1 METQQSAAGR
11 AFSATLET
19 GTALAPRTP
28 MRILTIISYY
38 HPHWTGLTSHAV
50 RVAEALA
57 ARGHDVTV
65 LTTRHASRLPTLE
78 ERNRVKIVRLRTIAR
93 FSRGMIAPTFPLVAA
108 ARIRGSDVVLI
119 HTPLP
124 EALLVAMLCRA
135 LRRPLVMTHHG
146 DVVMPPGRWNQAI
159 ERAAYRVLERTARL
173 ADVVTSYSR
182 DYAEQSRVL
191 APSLDRVVSILPPV
205 DLPEPIPRE
214 SAAWRAALGLDG
226 KPLVGVAGRW
236 VREKG
241 LDVLLDAMPRVRER
255 LPGAHLVFAG
265 ETNVSYEKTYA
276 SDRVRIEAQ
285 KDHVSLLGL
294 VRDPQRMSN
303 FYRMCDVLAL
313 PSRTDMFAMVQVE
326 AMLCGTPVVST
337 NIPGARVVVAATESG
352 RLVAPEDPESLAAG
366 LVEVLENPD
375 RYRPLRRAIHRAFD
389 PEASF
394 ESYERALDAARKKR
408 LRVPA
413 APVVRS
419 GRDPSRPSL
428 TEKDLALLH
437 RMLRSEA
444 DMAYRR
450 RTRVLLEYLELRDG
464 NRVLDCGCGFGAHLA
479 LMGRLRGLDLVG
491 VDAARDRLWRARRG
505 RVPGALV
512 GAISERLPFHD
523 ECFDRVLMSEV
534 LEHLDD
540 DQRALAEAHRV
551 LRPGGILA
559 ISVPHARYPFLWD
572 PINRLWTGIGG
583 KPIRNGPIAGIWSG
597 HRVLYE
603 PETLVASVRAAGFIP
618 EIVEE
623 ATHYSFP
630 FSHLLVYGVGKP
642 LFERELLPAGMYRAA
657 DRLRGEESTG
667 SLLSPLNLGVAILR
681 LVDRLNERPA
691 VAGKRTFVNV
701 LVKARKAARA

>member
-1 METQQSAAGR
+1 MR
-11 AFSATLET
+11 V
-19 GTALAPRTP
+19 LA
-28 MRILTIISYY
+28 IISYY

-65 LTTRHASRLPTLE
+65 LTTRHASALPARE
-78 ERNRVKIVRLRTIAR
+78 QRNGVKIVRLRTVAR
-93 FSRGMIAPTFPLVAA
+93 FSRGMIAPGLPFVAA
-108 ARIRGSDVVLI
+108 ARIRGSDVVQI

-124 EALLVAMLCRA
+124 EALLVAMLCRVM
-135 LRRPLVMTHHG
+135 RRPLVMTHHG
-146 DVVMPPGRWNQAI
+146 DVVMPPGHWNQAI
-159 ERAAYRVLERTARL
+159 EKAARRLLERTARL

-191 APSLDRVVSILPPV
+191 ASSLDRVVPILPPV

-241 LDVLLDAMPRVRER
+241 LDLLLDAMPLVRKR
-255 LPGAHLVFAG
+255 LPGAHLAFAG
-265 ETNVSYEKTYA
+265 ETNVVYERTYA

-366 LVEVLENPD
+366 LVDVLENPD
-375 RYRPLRRAIHRAFD
+375 RYRPMRPAVHRLFD
-389 PEASF
+389 AEASF
-394 ESYERALDAARKKR
+394 EAYERVLSLAGRKR
-408 LRVPA
+408 TEVRTS
-413 APVVRS
+413 PVVRAW
-419 GRDPSRPSL
+419 RNPARPTL
-428 TEKDLALLH
+428 TEEDSAKLQ
-437 RMLRSEA
+437 RVLRSEA

-450 RTRVLLEYLELRDG
+450 RTRVMLGYLELRDG
-464 NRVLDCGCGFGAHLA
+464 DRVLDCGCGFGAHLA
-479 LMGRLRGLDLVG
+479 LMGRLRRLDLVG
-491 VDAARDRLWRARRG
+491 VDASHDRLRRARRG
-505 RVPGALV
+505 RVPGTLANAV
-512 GAISERLPFHD
+512 TERLPFRD

-540 DQRALAEAHRV
+540 DRPALVEAYRV
-551 LRPGGILA
+551 LKPGGILA
-559 ISVPHARYPFLWD
+559 ISVPHARYPLLWD
-572 PINRLWTGIGG
+572 PINRLWTAIGG
-583 KPIRNGPIAGIWSG
+583 KPIRSGPIVGIWSG
-597 HRVLYE
+597 HTVLYE
-603 PETLVASVRAAGFIP
+603 PQTLAASVRAAGFIP

-642 LFERELLPAGMYRAA
+642 LFERKLLPAGMYRTV
-657 DRLRGEESTG
+657 DRLHADESTG
-667 SLLSPLNLGVAILR
+667 SLPSVVDLGVAVFR

-691 VAGKRTFVNV
+691 VARKRTFVNV
-701 LVKARKAARA
+701 LLKARKAARS